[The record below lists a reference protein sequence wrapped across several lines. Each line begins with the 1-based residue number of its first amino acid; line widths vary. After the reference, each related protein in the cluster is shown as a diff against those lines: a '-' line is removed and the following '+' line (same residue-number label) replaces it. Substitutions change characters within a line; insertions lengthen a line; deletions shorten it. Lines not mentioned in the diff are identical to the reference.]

1 MLGVTILTSL
11 NNKSLKEIGHTK
23 SVKQLVLKQAYLIK
37 KSGCDGIVCSA
48 QEAKMVRKKFKK
60 LFIVTPGIRLP
71 GDSANDQSRVMT
83 PNDAFKNKV
92 SGIVM
97 GRSLIK
103 GNIKKKSKSI
113 NKDLKVFGVTV
124 LTSLNNNSLKE
135 MGHTKSV
142 EQLVLKQAGLI
153 KKSGCDGIVCSA
165 QEAEIVRKKYKNLF
179 IVTPG
184 IRLPGDST
192 NDQSRVMTPN
202 NAFKN
207 KVSGIVM
214 GRSIIKGNVKNNIQ
228 RLIDHLN
235 KWLRGLKSVGS
246 QILILLIL

>member
-1 MLGVTILTSL
+1 MTHKNIFVACDTSSLKEIKKIITQTKTNHLKIIPKFGLQFFYSKNGRKFLENFKKDFWLDLKINDIPQTALSAVDSLKDLKKCKYITVHANGGLEMLKAIKKKARSINKNLKVLGVTILTSL

-23 SVKQLVLKQAYLIK
+23 IVEQLVLKQAGLIK

-71 GDSANDQSRVMT
+71 GDSANDQSRIMI

-103 GNIKKKSKSI
+103 GSI
-113 NKDLKVFGVTV
+113 
-124 LTSLNNNSLKE
+124 
-135 MGHTKSV
+135 
-142 EQLVLKQAGLI
+142 
-153 KKSGCDGIVCSA
+153 
-165 QEAEIVRKKYKNLF
+165 
-179 IVTPG
+179 
-184 IRLPGDST
+184 
-192 NDQSRVMTPN
+192 
-202 NAFKN
+202 
-207 KVSGIVM
+207 
-214 GRSIIKGNVKNNIQ
+214 KNNIK

-235 KWLRGLKSVGS
+235 K
-246 QILILLIL
+246 